1 MNMLNNF
8 NFVLKASMYGLSIVM
23 IIYAIISMIAAFLTF
38 LLPETK
44 GKEIP
49 DTLEDVE
56 YIDKDKVLAIKG
68 TDQNGLLNEHSL

>member
-1 MNMLNNF
+1 MVAAMLS
-8 NFVLKASMYGLSIVM
+8 L
-23 IIYAIISMIAAFLTF
+23 

-56 YIDKDKVLAIKG
+56 YIEKDKKLAVNGI
-68 TDQNGLLNEHSL
+68 DQNGLLSEHSV